1 MGLFDFVKAAGE
13 MVLNQQNP
21 NSGDVENHIKDGL
34 GGAVKDIAVDLI
46 GNMIKLKGNVDT
58 KDLLEK
64 VILMAGN
71 IKGVEKVDSEGLTVK
86 GQPVAGGQQMSAR
99 AGAGGATGPG
109 GSTFYTIV
117 KGDTL
122 SGIAK
127 KFYGDANKYHQIFEA
142 NRGIIKNADLIY
154 PGQVIRIP
162 TANA

>member
-1 MGLFDFVKAAGE
+1 MGLFEFVKSAGE
-13 MVLNQQNP
+13 AILNQQNP
-21 NSGDVENHIKDGL
+21 NSGEVEKHLKDGL
-34 GGAVKDIAVDLI
+34 GGSVTDIAVDLI

-64 VILMAGN
+64 VILLAGN
-71 IKGVEKVDSEGLTVK
+71 IKGIDKVDADGVVVK
-86 GQPVAGGQQMSAR
+86 SPGAGGQQQMTAKS
-99 AGAGGATGPG
+99 GSGGVPGPA

-154 PGQVIRIP
+154 PGQTIRIP
-162 TANA
+162 

>member
-1 MGLFDFVKAAGE
+1 MGLFEFIKSAGE
-13 MVLNQQNP
+13 VILNQQNP
-21 NSGDVENHIKDGL
+21 NSGDVEKHIKDGL
-34 GGAVKDIAVDLI
+34 GGSVKDIAVDLI

-58 KDLLEK
+58 KDLIEK
-64 VILMAGN
+64 VILLAGN
-71 IKGVEKVDSEGLTVK
+71 IKGIEEVDADGLTVK
-86 GQPVAGGQQMSAR
+86 GAPVGGQQQM
-99 AGAGGATGPG
+99 GAKSGGGVSGPA

-154 PGQVIRIP
+154 PGQTIRIP
-162 TANA
+162 EGK

>member
-1 MGLFDFVKAAGE
+1 MGLFEFVKAAGE

-21 NSGDVENHIKDGL
+21 NSGEVEDHIKDGL
-34 GGAVKDIAVDLI
+34 GGSVKDIAVDLI

-64 VILMAGN
+64 VILLAGN
-71 IKGVEKVDSEGLTVK
+71 IKGVEKVDADGLTVK
-86 GQPVAGGQQMSAR
+86 GQPAAGMQQM
-99 AGAGGATGPG
+99 GAKSGGGVTGPG

-127 KFYGDANKYHQIFEA
+127 KLLGDANKYHQIFEA

-162 TANA
+162 TA

>member
-1 MGLFDFVKAAGE
+1 MGLFEFIKDAGDA
-13 MVLNQQNP
+13 VLNQQNP
-21 NSGDVENHIKDGL
+21 DSGDVQKHINSSL
-34 GGAVKDIAVDLI
+34 GGSVADIAVDLI

-64 VILMAGN
+64 VILVAGN
-71 IKGVEKVDSEGLTVK
+71 IKGINKVDTEGVVVK
-86 GQPVAGGQQMSAR
+86 NPGGGGQQMGAKSGGGP
-99 AGAGGATGPG
+99 AGPA

-154 PGQVIRIP
+154 PGQTIRIP
-162 TANA
+162 

>member
-1 MGLFDFVKAAGE
+1 MGLFEFIKDAGDAI
-13 MVLNQQNP
+13 LNQQNP
-21 NSGDVENHIKDGL
+21 NSGDVENHLKDTL
-34 GGAVKDIAVDLI
+34 GGSVKDIAVDLI

-64 VILMAGN
+64 VILLAGN
-71 IKGVEKVDSEGLTVK
+71 IKGVDKVDSEGVVVK
-86 GQPVAGGQQMSAR
+86 SPAGGGQQQMGAKS
-99 AGAGGATGPG
+99 GAGPAGPG

-154 PGQVIRIP
+154 PGQTIRIP
-162 TANA
+162 SN

>member
-1 MGLFDFVKAAGE
+1 MGLFEFVKTAGE
-13 MVLNQQNP
+13 AILNQQNP
-21 NSGDVENHIKDGL
+21 NSGDVEKHINNGL
-34 GGAVKDIAVDLI
+34 GGSVTDIAVDLI

-64 VILMAGN
+64 AILLAGN
-71 IKGVEKVDSEGLTVK
+71 IKGIDKVDSGGLNVK
-86 GQPVAGGQQMSAR
+86 GAPAGGQQMSAKS
-99 AGAGGATGPG
+99 GGGVAGPG

-154 PGQVIRIP
+154 PGQTIRVP
-162 TANA
+162 SA

>member
-1 MGLFDFVKAAGE
+1 MGLFEFVKAAGE

-21 NSGDVENHIKDGL
+21 NSGDVESHIKDGL

-64 VILMAGN
+64 VILLAGN
-71 IKGVEKVDSEGLTVK
+71 IKGVEKVDADGVTVN
-86 GQPVAGGQQMSAR
+86 GQQPVLGKQQMGVKAGG
-99 AGAGGATGPG
+99 GAAGPG

-127 KFYGDANKYHQIFEA
+127 RFYGDANKYHQIFEA

-162 TANA
+162 TA

>member
-1 MGLFDFVKAAGE
+1 MGLFEFVKTAGE
-13 MVLNQQNP
+13 AILNQQNP
-21 NSGDVENHIKDGL
+21 NPGDVEKHINDGV
-34 GGAVKDIAVDLI
+34 GGSVKDIAVDLI
-46 GNMIKLKGNVDT
+46 GNMIKLEGNVDT

-64 VILMAGN
+64 VILLAGN
-71 IKGVEKVDSEGLTVK
+71 IKGIDKVDADGVVVK
-86 GQPVAGGQQMSAR
+86 NPGAGGQQKMTTKS
-99 AGAGGATGPG
+99 GGGVAGPG

-154 PGQVIRIP
+154 PGQTIRIP
-162 TANA
+162 

>member
-1 MGLFDFVKAAGE
+1 MGLFEFVKTAGE
-13 MVLNQQNP
+13 AILNQQNP
-21 NSGDVENHIKDGL
+21 NSGDVESHIKDGL

-64 VILMAGN
+64 VILLAGN
-71 IKGVEKVDSEGLTVK
+71 VKGIEKVDADGLMVK
-86 GQPVAGGQQMSAR
+86 GQPAGGQQM
-99 AGAGGATGPG
+99 GAKSGGGASGPG

-127 KFYGDANKYHQIFEA
+127 KFYGDGNKYPKIFEA

-162 TANA
+162 SA

>member
-1 MGLFDFVKAAGE
+1 MGLFEFVKAAGE

-64 VILMAGN
+64 VILLAGN
-71 IKGVEKVDSEGLTVK
+71 IKGVEKVDADGLMVN
-86 GQPVAGGQQMSAR
+86 GQPAAPVAGKQQMGVKS
-99 AGAGGATGPG
+99 GGGAAGPG

-127 KFYGDANKYHQIFEA
+127 RFYGDANKYHQIFEA

-162 TANA
+162 TA